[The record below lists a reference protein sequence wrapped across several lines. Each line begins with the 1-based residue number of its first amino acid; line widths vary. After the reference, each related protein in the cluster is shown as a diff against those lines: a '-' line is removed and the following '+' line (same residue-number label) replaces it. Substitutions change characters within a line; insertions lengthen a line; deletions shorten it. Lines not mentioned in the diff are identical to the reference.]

1 MTRVFLT
8 VAILLGTTTVA
19 AADIPV
25 GIGGYAGLG
34 IGPGIGVGFEGD
46 GVQEV
51 GPAGRSGQIFGG
63 IRFKGAPI
71 LSRFGVEASA
81 AVGSFV
87 VNQSIAYDSRT
98 LALAGKYSHPL
109 GGGMDL
115 FGKLGIAH
123 TSAETTSSAATD
135 VDGAQGLVAVGAE
148 FRIPMKVQLSVLIDY
163 TIYLGSLE
171 SDRGSLDGN
180 MRFWKLGFTIGF

>member
-1 MTRVFLT
+1 MTRALL
-8 VAILLGTTTVA
+8 VAALLVGTSSIA
-19 AADIPV
+19 AADTPV

-34 IGPGIGVGFEGD
+34 IGPGAGLSFDGD

-81 AVGSFV
+81 TVGSFV
-87 VNQSIAYDSRT
+87 VNKSIGYDSRT
-98 LALAGKYSHPL
+98 LALAAKYSHPL

-123 TSAETTSSAATD
+123 TSANTDSLAATD
-135 VDGAQGLVAVGAE
+135 VDGGQGLIAVGAE
-148 FRIPMKVQLSVLIDY
+148 YRIPMKVQLSVLIDY
-163 TIYLGSLE
+163 SIYIGSLD
-171 SDRGSLDGN
+171 SSRGSLDGT
-180 MRFWKLGFTIGF
+180 MRFWKLGFSLGF